1 MMGTMSGM
9 MPCAIYTLHTM
20 ELILTVFA
28 ALLSGFLMK
37 LLVDQFRNGS
47 KTTIT
52 DELQTELE
60 TLQNRFSA
68 EMLRKEEAEKL
79 LQEEVKAADMRNVEL
94 QVQYAKALHF
104 IEQLR
109 AGATADVEEL
119 ETEDGRQILHNL
131 QEKIAKQERSLL
143 ELEQQLVQANKSKE
157 ELSGLYQQLLD
168 ADVEGRS
175 VADHMKSENSE
186 LLLQLKQLTAEKDA
200 LQSQYELGLQTAT
213 AELKQVQE
221 QLNFFKQKEQQQ
233 LQLEDEV
240 QRLRQQVNELQL
252 QQQENTSTE
261 MSMQKAGITAI
272 RTKAGEV
279 ASSIEQFRD
288 HLTTILRDSY
298 SYEQLLASNERLQV
312 SIQKLQEEKRT
323 AEEQLLLLQ
332 QLQDEK
338 AKLEEQSQNSLAEF
352 KEKEQSWLN
361 QLLAFESGI
370 VKLKEEIAAKE
381 ELLNDLTSAKQD
393 MQATIDELTK
403 KLEEK
408 ERQSGE
414 MLRVVKD
421 IESRF
426 ADLYMNS
433 GEPAVIDEKGE
444 MQYR

>member
-1 MMGTMSGM
+1 MMGTILWM

-37 LLVDQFRNGS
+37 LLVDQFRSGS
-47 KTTIT
+47 KTAIS

-68 EMLRKEEAEKL
+68 EMLRKEEEAKL
-79 LQEEVKAADMRNVEL
+79 LQDEVKAADMRNVEL

-109 AGATADVEEL
+109 AGATADGQEP

-143 ELEQQLVQANKSKE
+143 ELEQQLVQANQSKE
-157 ELSGLYQQLLD
+157 ELTDLYQQLLT
-168 ADVEGRS
+168 ADGEE
-175 VADHMKSENSE
+175 KSAIDKIRTENSDF
-186 LLLQLKQLTAEKDA
+186 LLQLRILAAEKEE
-200 LQSQYELGLQTAT
+200 LQTQHQVGLQTAA
-213 AELKQVQE
+213 AELKQLQE
-221 QLNFFKQKEQQQ
+221 ELNLFKQKEQQQ
-233 LQLEDEV
+233 LQLDEEV
-240 QRLRQQVNELQL
+240 QRLRQQLNELQL
-252 QQQENTSTE
+252 AQQENAGTE

-298 SYEQLLASNERLQV
+298 SYEQLLASNERLQA
-312 SIQKLQEEKRT
+312 SIQKLQEEKRE
-323 AEEQLLLLQ
+323 ADEQLHLLQ
-332 QLQDEK
+332 QLQEEK
-338 AKLEEQSQNSLAEF
+338 AKLEEQSQNNLAEF
-352 KEKEQSWLN
+352 KEKEQNWLN
-361 QLLAFESGI
+361 QLLTFESSI

-381 ELLNDLTSAKQD
+381 ELLNDLDGAKKE
-393 MQATIDELTK
+393 MEISIDELTK

-408 ERQSGE
+408 ERQSSE

-426 ADLYMNS
+426 AHLYMNA
-433 GEPAVIDEKGE
+433 GEQAVIDETGE